1 MKGEKFLLYVQ
12 AQATKN
18 EKRCQ
23 DPFSIFFHPEGR
35 SEFQSFFQEWRD
47 PDDLSFPVDE
57 GMKSLS
63 RH

>member
-23 DPFSIFFHPEGR
+23 DPFLNLFFILGEDQN
-35 SEFQSFFQEWRD
+35 FN
-47 PDDLSFPVDE
+47 LSFKSGGILTIFP
-57 GMKSLS
+57 SLS
-63 RH
+63 TKA